1 MYRSLRDRLKDGHR
15 TDVAAFSPEHLETPS
30 GMEALLDLTESTGV
44 QPDLMDRM
52 RRGGEVLRAE
62 SAGKRLRR
70 IRKLRDAI
78 KTHKELLYEAFAEDL
93 GKSRDSVDLSELLP
107 VALEIDHALQHARS
121 WIRGRRVAGPLPFRG
136 TRCEIRVEPKGVA
149 LIISAW
155 NYPFL
160 LTLGP
165 LVSAICAGCSVVIK
179 PSEFA
184 PNVAAAVRTIV
195 ESCFDPEEVRVIEG
209 DEEVS
214 KELVSLP
221 FGHIYFTGSTGVGK
235 AVMKAAS
242 ENLTSVTLELGGKS
256 PTIVDET
263 ADIDRA
269 AERIAFGKFS
279 NAGQTC
285 LAPDH
290 LYVHESKQDA
300 LLKALDGHLTRMYGG
315 GEPSDAYGRIV
326 TDRHHVR
333 LAAMCADA
341 VARGGRIIR
350 GGGADVTQR
359 YIEPTIIAD
368 APPDSVVMTEE
379 IFGPVLP
386 LIPFTDLGEV
396 LADIAT
402 RSTPLAV
409 YVFSNRESAV
419 RRVTDET
426 RSGSVVVNDTVI
438 QFANPFLPFGG
449 AGDSGMGRGHGYWG
463 FLEFSNVRSV
473 LRQRRRFAL
482 TSLFYPPYSS
492 WKRKGIRMLLSRYK
506 IG

>member
-1 MYRSLRDRLKDGHR
+1 M
-15 TDVAAFSPEHLETPS
+15 ET
-30 GMEALLDLTESTGV
+30 LLDETGV
-44 QPDLMDRM
+44 QGIQPDLLDQM
-52 RRGGEVLRAE
+52 RRGGELLRAE

-70 IRKLRDAI
+70 VRRLREAV
-78 KTHKELLYEAFAEDL
+78 KTHKELLYEAFTEDL
-93 GKSRDSVDLSELLP
+93 GKSRESVDLSELLP

-121 WIRGRRVAGPLPFRG
+121 WIRGRRVAGPIPFRG
-136 TRCEIRVEPKGVA
+136 TRCEISMEPKGAA

-155 NYPFL
+155 NYPFV
-160 LTLGP
+160 LTVGP
-165 LVSAICAGCSVVIK
+165 LVSAICAGCPVVIK
-179 PSEFA
+179 PSEYA
-184 PNVAAAVRTIV
+184 PNVAAVVRSIV
-195 ESCFDPEEVRVIEG
+195 ESCFEPDEVRVIEG
-209 DEEVS
+209 GEDVS

-235 AVMKAAS
+235 AVMKAAA

-263 ADIDRA
+263 ADIERA

-290 LYVHESKQDA
+290 LFVHESKQDA
-300 LLKALDGHLTRMYGG
+300 LLKALDAHLTRMYGD
-315 GEPSDAYGRIV
+315 GEPSDGYGRIV

-341 VARGGRIIR
+341 VARGGRIVR
-350 GGGADVTQR
+350 GGSADVTRR

-386 LIPFTDLGEV
+386 IIPFTDLGQV
-396 LADIAT
+396 LEEIAS
-402 RSTPLAV
+402 RPDPLAV
-409 YVFSNRESAV
+409 YVFSNKESAI

-426 RSGSVVVNDTVI
+426 RSGSVVVNDTLI
-438 QFANPFLPFGG
+438 QFVNPFLPFGG
-449 AGDSGMGRGHGYWG
+449 TGESGMGRGHGYWG
-463 FLEFSNVRSV
+463 FLEFSNVRTV
-473 LRQRRRFAL
+473 VRQRRRFAL
-482 TSLFYPPYSS
+482 VPLFYPPYNGLK
-492 WKRKGIRMLLSRYK
+492 KRGIRMLLSRYK
-506 IG
+506 LG